1 LNEIFLRIGVFSYL
15 MTGAITIFFE
25 PDWPRRFLR
34 SFGYAAGRLVEL
46 PAPKRRDGLILA
58 ALHVYVVFQLLMPL
72 RHFLYPGTVS
82 WTEEGHRF
90 AWHMKL
96 RKKDSRITIRAED
109 PATGRRWIIDP
120 KDDLFPR
127 QIRKL
132 ETFPDIVLQYVHHHR
147 DLLIASGVA
156 NPIITVDWECS
167 LNGGPY
173 KRLVDPHVNLATVER
188 TWRPAPWILRDGDE
202 K

>member
-1 LNEIFLRIGVFSYL
+1 

-34 SFGYAAGRLVEL
+34 RFGVAENRPVDSPVATS
-46 PAPKRRDGLILA
+46 RDKLILA
-58 ALHVYVVFQLLMPL
+58 VLHVYVVFQLLMPL

-90 AWHMKL
+90 SWHMKL
-96 RKKDSRITIRAED
+96 RKKESRLTFHVED
-109 PATGRRWIIDP
+109 PATGRRWTIDP
-120 KDDLFPR
+120 HDDLLPR
-127 QIRKL
+127 QMRKL
-132 ETFPDIVLQYVHHHR
+132 ETFPDMVLQYAHHHR
-147 DLLIASGVA
+147 DLLVASGVA

-173 KRLVDPHVNLATVER
+173 ERIVDPNVNLATVER
-188 TWRPAPWILRDGDE
+188 SWRPASWILRDGDG